1 MGLRLTR
8 EGVMLRLFLYPPQ
21 LLVQRVR
28 RRKLTRRQ
36 RRRRS
41 PERDGTACPQ
51 TKINPSSPGSPTL
64 SFPMMRRRLTRM
76 KRRLTRRTSGK
87 DRTTS
92 MRRTTSSYPG
102 MELTL
107 TLEN

>member
-8 EGVMLRLFLYPPQ
+8 EGAMLRLFLYPPQ

-41 PERDGTACPQ
+41 PERDGTAFPQ
-51 TKINPSSPGSPTL
+51 TKINPSSPGSPTF
-64 SFPMMRRRLTRM
+64 SFPMMRKSTRM
-76 KRRLTRRTSGK
+76 KRRQRRTSGK

-92 MRRTTSSYPG
+92 MRRTTSFYPG
-102 MELTL
+102 MELTS

>member
-8 EGVMLRLFLYPPQ
+8 EGAMLRLFLYPPQ

-64 SFPMMRRRLTRM
+64 SFLMMRKLTRM
-76 KRRLTRRTSGK
+76 KRRRTSGK

>member
-8 EGVMLRLFLYPPQ
+8 EGAMLRLFLYPPQ

-64 SFPMMRRRLTRM
+64 SFPMRRRLTRM

>member
-8 EGVMLRLFLYPPQ
+8 EEAMLRLFLFPPQ
-21 LLVQRVR
+21 LLAQTVR
-28 RRKLTRRQ
+28 RRKLKRRRQ

-41 PERDGTACPQ
+41 HERDGTAFPQ
-51 TKINPSSPGSPTL
+51 TKINPCSPDYPMF
-64 SFPMMRRRLTRM
+64 SFLMRMRKLTRM
-76 KRRLTRRTSGK
+76 KRRRTSGK
-87 DRTTS
+87 GRTTS